1 MADCEVA
8 VVHREDAPRS
18 AANFARIAARVTADG
33 GGPHLRG

>member
-18 AANFARIAARVTADG
+18 AANFARIAAQVTADA
-33 GGPHLRG
+33 GGPHPHG